1 MLEQTFGTVRRL
13 LLIFLCV
20 FDRCC
25 WCVCVYVWCVN
36 FKPTSK
42 DKDNSGLGS
51 LKFVLR
57 WMKVRSLIFLDL
69 FVCNLALRIAPQS
82 NQLSANYGCH
92 VFESLRGIHE
102 IENLGLRL
110 FSWLRPQ
117 ISEQNTLKY
126 FCFDITA
133 SLKMHIWWSDVW
145 KFLTQKDAK
154 CLRWCWVAG
163 RCLFSVKI

>member
-1 MLEQTFGTVRRL
+1 MLEQIFGTVRRL
-13 LLIFLCV
+13 LLNWYVFLTDAV
-20 FDRCC
+20 G
-25 WCVCVYVWCVN
+25 VCVYVWCVN

-51 LKFVLR
+51 LKFVLH
-57 WMKVRSLIFLDL
+57 WMKVRPLIFLDL

-117 ISEQNTLKY
+117 ISEQN